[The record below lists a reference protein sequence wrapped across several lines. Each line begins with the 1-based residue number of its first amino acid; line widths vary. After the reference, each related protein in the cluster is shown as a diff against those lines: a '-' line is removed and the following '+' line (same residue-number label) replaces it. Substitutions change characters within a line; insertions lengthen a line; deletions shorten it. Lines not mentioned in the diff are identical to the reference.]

1 MYHRH
6 QDAPVR
12 TTVTLEPDVASKIK
26 ELAHRRR
33 ASFKATLN
41 DVLRRGLA
49 QQENRAGPRP
59 RFVVE
64 PHAGGFRPGID
75 IDKLNQLVDELEVE
89 DFAAEARSGK

>member
-1 MYHRH
+1 M
-6 QDAPVR
+6 R
-12 TTVTLEPDVASKIK
+12 TTVTLDPDVAAKLK

-49 QQENRAGPRP
+49 AQTSPSKRK
-59 RFVVE
+59 RFVVR

-75 IDKLNQLVDELEVE
+75 PGQLNQLLDELDVE
-89 DFAAEARSGK
+89 DFTGEVEK

>member
-1 MYHRH
+1 M
-6 QDAPVR
+6 R
-12 TTVTLEPDVASKIK
+12 TTVTLEADVASKIK

-49 QQENRAGPRP
+49 QQGTGSASPP

-75 IDKLNQLVDELEVE
+75 VDKLNQLVDELEVD
-89 DFAAEARSGK
+89 DFAAQSRAGK